1 MRFVLMDIPH
11 DVDPARA
18 SQCRP
23 VVDIHGRRPG
33 AVGIHGED
41 SLESFIDQIPR
52 DAGRLSAAEGS
63 RFGKVAWP
71 TAVNGPTGGVTIVP
85 LDVNPYLPAASA
97 TVHSRACANC
107 AVPMTVAQSISLRC
121 RAAGFMTIPPVEV
134 CQRAHSGAQVRSPKE
149 QECGPNRF
157 GYGWAMQRG
166 RSTAAALSIARTRL
180 EPSGC
185 RKTNCT
191 WSEGSGKE

>member
-1 MRFVLMDIPH
+1 VRFVLMDIPH

-121 RAAGFMTIPPVEV
+121 RAAGFMTIPPL
-134 CQRAHSGAQVRSPKE
+134 RSV
-149 QECGPNRF
+149 
-157 GYGWAMQRG
+157 
-166 RSTAAALSIARTRL
+166 SARTLARKFAL
-180 EPSGC
+180 QRSKSADRTVSGTVGRCSVAEVPRPPSRSRGLV
-185 RKTNCT
+185 
-191 WSEGSGKE
+191 